1 MAQSLESIN
10 TVAHGVHMAA
20 EPSLF
25 AAFVL
30 GVAYAALPGV
40 VNTECVRRGIAFG
53 FRPAARVQAGALIGD
68 AAWAGI
74 ALTGAVLL
82 VQHQAISLVLG
93 LAGAGFLFHLARTA
107 FTSALGAAPTA
118 APTARTGSSLETG
131 VVFSLANPA
140 GLAFWTG
147 VGGGM
152 LGAAGETVSISGS
165 ALFLLPF
172 LAGNLA
178 WGMSLSA
185 LVAWGRRFATPRV
198 FRIVDAL
205 CGLALG
211 YFGLRLLWTTLR
223 GYGRW
228 LLVARPLVV

>member
-1 MAQSLESIN
+1 MI
-10 TVAHGVHMAA
+10 A
-20 EPSLF
+20 EPSLL
-25 AAFVL
+25 AAFIL

-40 VNTECVRRGIAFG
+40 VNAECVRRGMAYGFG
-53 FRPAARVQAGALIGD
+53 SAARIQTGALIGD
-68 AAWAGI
+68 AAWAAI
-74 ALTGAVLL
+74 ALTGAALL
-82 VQHQAISLVLG
+82 LQHQSVNLILG
-93 LAGAGFLFHLARTA
+93 LVGAGFLFHLARTA
-107 FTSALGAAPTA
+107 FSSALCGTKADTPSS
-118 APTARTGSSLETG
+118 RTGSSLGTG

-152 LGAAGETVSISGS
+152 LGAAGGAISLQN
-165 ALFLLPF
+165 AAVFLLPF
-172 LAGNLA
+172 LVGNLT
-178 WGMSLSA
+178 WGLGLSA
-185 LVAWGRRFATPRV
+185 LVAWGRRFATPRI

-228 LLVARPLVV
+228 FALARPLLG